1 MNIGVDI
8 EETKRFSCNTYDN
21 RKTFYK
27 KIFTENEIIYC
38 LSKVNPHLHFAVRF
52 CAKEAAIKA
61 MNNKKISFQDIE
73 IKIIEGK
80 PKIILPLGM
89 KGDVSMSHTKN
100 IAIATVIVF

>member
-21 RKTFYK
+21 RKTFYE
-27 KIFTENEIIYC
+27 KIFTENEIRYC

-61 MNNKKISFQDIE
+61 MNNQKISFQDIE
-73 IKIIEGK
+73 IKIIDDK
-80 PKIILPLGM
+80 PKIILPLGI
-89 KGDVSMSHTKN
+89 KGDVSMSHTQN
-100 IAIATVIVF
+100 IAIATVIIF